1 MDLGDIY
8 SNNVNKSSIGMT
20 SSLGNLPTRERD
32 PKSIELE
39 NNVFNK
45 MQEVAS
51 PPTNPEEKQDV
62 PVINIQHVG
71 FEQALREL
79 SNGVES
85 LDDKS

>member
-20 SSLGNLPTRERD
+20 GSLGNLPTRERD
-32 PKSIELE
+32 PKSLELE

-51 PPTNPEEKQDV
+51 PPTNPIEKQNV
-62 PVINIQHVG
+62 PVVSVQHVG
-71 FEQALREL
+71 FEQALKEL

-85 LDDKS
+85 LDNKS

>member
-45 MQEVAS
+45 MQEVAL
-51 PPTNPEEKQDV
+51 PPVSSVEKQDV
-62 PVINIQHVG
+62 PTVDIQHVG
-71 FEQALREL
+71 FEQALKEL

-85 LDDKS
+85 FDDKS

>member
-1 MDLGDIY
+1 
-8 SNNVNKSSIGMT
+8 
-20 SSLGNLPTRERD
+20 
-32 PKSIELE
+32 
-39 NNVFNK
+39 